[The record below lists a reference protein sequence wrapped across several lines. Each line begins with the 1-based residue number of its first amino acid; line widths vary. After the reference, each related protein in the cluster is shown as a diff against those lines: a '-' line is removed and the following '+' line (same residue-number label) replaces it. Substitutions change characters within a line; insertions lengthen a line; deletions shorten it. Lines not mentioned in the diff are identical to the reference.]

1 MKKIRKVFAFLL
13 AAALMTT
20 GCSMEAPGGANS
32 GASGASS
39 ENETPVFGIIV
50 PDTTEE
56 NSKQTINLVGG
67 QIEEL
72 GYKYVVG
79 SLNGDSNNMS
89 NVIENFAVSGVS
101 CVLVTTTDLASA
113 NLAGELLAAEEIPC
127 VMVGLETEK
136 YDVFLTLDQVDYGYQ
151 LAKSACEWL
160 NETYHGEPVEVAIQT
175 WTSNLN
181 VQERVDGFDKA
192 LEEFYPNAQV
202 VARVEASTA
211 SEGLDAAENVL
222 QSNPDVKLLLCCV
235 DTCSVGA
242 IEAFKGAD
250 MADEEHAIFG
260 CDFNEQVGH
269 ELMSGTSVYRGSA
282 YIDGTQ
288 INCGEI
294 MEQIYL
300 GEIESGT
307 IVSYPYQMVNS
318 ENSKEC
324 MLALGYEVAE

>member
-1 MKKIRKVFAFLL
+1 MKVIKVL
-13 AAALMTT
+13 AALMSAAVLMT
-20 GCSMEAPGGANS
+20 GCSMEGPDA
-32 GASGASS
+32 ASS
-39 ENETPVFGIIV
+39 EVSGDTPVFGIIV
-50 PDTTEE
+50 PETTEE
-56 NSKQTINLVGG
+56 SSKQTINLVGS

-72 GYKYVVG
+72 GYEYVVG

-101 CVLVTTTDLASA
+101 CVLVSTTDLASA
-113 NLAGELLAAEEIPC
+113 NLAGELLAAENIPC

-151 LAKSACEWL
+151 LARSACEWL
-160 NETYHGEPVEVAIQT
+160 NETYGGAPVEVAIQT

-181 VQERVDGFDKA
+181 VQERVEGFDKA
-192 LEEFYPNAQV
+192 LQEFYPNAQV

-211 SEGLDAAENVL
+211 SEGLDATENVL

-242 IEAFKGAD
+242 IEAFKGAGL
-250 MADEEHAIFG
+250 ADDQHAIFG

-269 ELMSGTSVYRGSA
+269 ELMNGTSVYRGSA
-282 YIDGTQ
+282 YIDSSE

-307 IVSYPYQMVNS
+307 VVQYPYQLVNH
-318 ENSKEC
+318 ENSRDC
-324 MLALGYEVAE
+324 MLELGYNVAE